1 MNVYRE
7 QATFYR
13 AALLLGLLRGER
25 VIAWADAAIGD
36 DPSAPAAFADIA
48 ITPPAEFTLLR
59 QNLLLLAS
67 EKESPAVVA
76 GLIDLIHRDLES
88 GRRSFGDTMTVLKQL
103 RAFVAVGASMNEV
116 LKTLGVDV
124 AMNPPGSRER
134 AAAEER
140 VRAWLRE
147 YEADAQPLLQSGSGQ

>member
-1 MNVYRE
+1 MNAYRE

-25 VIAWADAAIGD
+25 VIAWADAAIAD
-36 DPSAPAAFADIA
+36 DPAAPAAFADIA

-67 EKESPAVVA
+67 ERESPDVVA
-76 GLIDLIHRDLES
+76 GLIDLIHRDLAS

-116 LKTLGVDV
+116 LKTLAVDV

-134 AAAEER
+134 ADAEER
-140 VRAWLRE
+140 VRAWLRQH
-147 YEADAQPLLQSGSGQ
+147 EAHAQPLLQPGSRQ

>member
-25 VIAWADAAIGD
+25 VIAWADAAIAD
-36 DPSAPAAFADIA
+36 DPGAPAAFADIA

-76 GLIDLIHRDLES
+76 GLIDLIHRDLATRAEARRIS
-88 GRRSFGDTMTVLKQL
+88 GKLVAISLGAAVRTELLASEHRTEARR
-103 RAFVAVGASMNEV
+103 ASDGRENRFTK
-116 LKTLGVDV
+116 LT
-124 AMNPPGSRER
+124 SRR
-134 AAAEER
+134 R
-140 VRAWLRE
+140 
-147 YEADAQPLLQSGSGQ
+147 G